1 MTSFR
6 GDERGS
12 IAVNIVFFVATIV
25 FGFMLYAV
33 FQPAAM
39 PMLDAAATHTSTE
52 AAANGQSYIR
62 AAWNNSHLFV
72 ILVGALQLVVAAVAR
87 RQGVI

>member
-1 MTSFR
+1 
-6 GDERGS
+6 
-12 IAVNIVFFVATIV
+12 
-25 FGFMLYAV
+25 
-33 FQPAAM
+33 
-39 PMLDAAATHTSTE
+39 MLDAAATHTSTE

-72 ILVGALQLVVAAVAR
+72 ILVGALQLIVAAVAR